1 MIPGKNFIMNK
12 NRILSILSLA
22 AFVVMA
28 DNWVVSPLLPAISR
42 DIGVNVA
49 SAALIISAYMLPF
62 GLFQLVF
69 GYLGDRYGRIRVI
82 TGAMVFFTVGT
93 GLCAIAAGL
102 TDLAIYR
109 ALTGIFAGS
118 VMPVSFALIGDL
130 FPLNERQAAIGTFFG
145 VAFLGQGLSTIIGG
159 SIAYFFNWR
168 GVFAVYAVLAV
179 ISTILLFTISKNIP
193 ITKNNDSKFF
203 APLMELLK
211 NPASRSMY
219 LVVFFEG
226 IFIMGTFSF
235 LGEFIK
241 NQYDFNNLL
250 IGLIMSAFGVM
261 AVMGG
266 RIAGKISAK
275 IGRKKTIIVGFA
287 GTMLANTA
295 YVLWGNVL
303 PILVLAIGLSG
314 FGLML
319 AHSSILTIAT
329 EFAAKARGIAMSLVA
344 FCFMC
349 GGSLG
354 TAIGSRIMENGGII
368 NLFVVYGVGLLIL
381 LAAIFIS
388 KKGFTIENVQRQSL

>member
-1 MIPGKNFIMNK
+1 MNK

-28 DNWVVSPLLPAISR
+28 DNWVVSPILPAISR

-49 SAALIISAYMLPF
+49 SVALIISAYMLPF

-93 GLCAIAAGL
+93 GLCAVAAGL

-130 FPLNERQAAIGTFFG
+130 FPLNERQTAIGTFFG

-179 ISTILLFTISKNIP
+179 LSTVLLFTISKNIP

-241 NQYDFNNLL
+241 NQYDFNNLV

-287 GTMLANTA
+287 STMLANTA

-368 NLFVVYGVGLLIL
+368 NLFVVYGVGLLLL

>member
-1 MIPGKNFIMNK
+1 MDK
-12 NRILSILSLA
+12 NRVLSILSLA

-28 DNWVVSPLLPAISR
+28 DNWVVSPILPAISK

-69 GYLGDRYGRIRVI
+69 GYLGDKFGRIRVI
-82 TGAMVFFTVGT
+82 SVAMVFFTIGT
-93 GLCAIAAGL
+93 GLCAIATGL

-145 VAFLGQGLSTIIGG
+145 IAFLGQGLSTVIGG

-179 ISTILLFTISKNIP
+179 FSTILLFTISKNVP
-193 ITKNNDSKFF
+193 IIKNNDSKFF
-203 APLMELLK
+203 APLTDLLK
-211 NPASRSMY
+211 NPISRSIYMI
-219 LVVFFEG
+219 VFFEG
-226 IFIMGTFSF
+226 TFIMGSFSF
-235 LGEFIK
+235 LGGFIK

-250 IGLIMSAFGVM
+250 IGLIMSAFGIM

-275 IGRKKTIIVGFA
+275 IGRKNTIIIGFTSA
-287 GTMLANTA
+287 MLANVV
-295 YVLWGNVL
+295 YVIWGNIL
-303 PILVLAIGLSG
+303 PILILGIGLSG
-314 FGLML
+314 LGLML
-319 AHSSILTIAT
+319 AHSNFLTIAT
-329 EFAAKARGIAMSLVA
+329 EFAAKARGVAMSLVA

-354 TAIGSRIMENGGII
+354 TAIGSHIIGSSSFI
-368 NLFVVYGVGLLIL
+368 NLFVIYGTGLLLLLVNIL
-381 LAAIFIS
+381 IS
-388 KKGFTIENVQRQSL
+388 NKSFAIENVQRQ

>member
-1 MIPGKNFIMNK
+1 MNK

-28 DNWVVSPLLPAISR
+28 DNWVVSPILPAISR

-49 SAALIISAYMLPF
+49 SVALIISAYMLPF

-130 FPLNERQAAIGTFFG
+130 FPLNERQTAIGTFFG

-179 ISTILLFTISKNIP
+179 LSTVLLFTISKNIP

-241 NQYDFNNLL
+241 NQYDFNNLV

>member
-1 MIPGKNFIMNK
+1 MVMNK
-12 NRILSILSLA
+12 NRILSVLSLV

-28 DNWVVSPLLPAISR
+28 DNWVVSPILPAISR
-42 DIGVNVA
+42 DIGVSVA

-69 GYLGDRYGRIRVI
+69 GYLGDRFGRVRVI
-82 TGAMVFFTVGT
+82 TGAMVFFTIGT

-130 FPLNERQAAIGTFFG
+130 FPLNKRQAAIGTFFG
-145 VAFLGQGLSTIIGG
+145 VAFLGQGLSTVIGG
-159 SIAYFFNWR
+159 SIAYFLNWR
-168 GVFAVYAVLAV
+168 GVFASYAVLAV
-179 ISTILLFTISKNIP
+179 LATILLFTVGKNVP
-193 ITKNNDSKFF
+193 VTKNNDSKFF
-203 APLMELLK
+203 APLMDLLK
-211 NPASRSMY
+211 NPVSRSLY
-219 LVVFFEG
+219 FIVFFEG

-241 NQYDFNNLL
+241 NQYDFNNLF
-250 IGLIMSAFGVM
+250 IGLIMSAFGIM

-266 RIAGKISAK
+266 RIAGKISAR
-275 IGRKKTIIVGFA
+275 IGRKKTILTGFA
-287 GTMLANTA
+287 GTMLANMI
-295 YVLWGNVL
+295 YVIWGNIL
-303 PILVLAIGLSG
+303 PILIFGIGISG

-344 FCFMC
+344 FSFMC

-354 TAIGSRIMENGGII
+354 TAIGGIIMENGGFIS
-368 NLFVVYGVGLLIL
+368 LFVIYGVGLLLL

-388 KKGFTIENVQRQSL
+388 KKSFTIETVQRQSV

>member
-1 MIPGKNFIMNK
+1 MNK
-12 NRILSILSLA
+12 NRVLSVLSLA

-28 DNWVVSPLLPAISR
+28 DNWVVSPILPAISR
-42 DIGVNVA
+42 DIGVSVA

-69 GYLGDRYGRIRVI
+69 GYLGDRFGRIRVI
-82 TGAMVFFTVGT
+82 TGAMVFFTIGT
-93 GLCAIAAGL
+93 GLGAIAAGL

-130 FPLNERQAAIGTFFG
+130 FPLNERQTAIGTFFG
-145 VAFLGQGLSTIIGG
+145 VAFLGQGLSTVIGG

-179 ISTILLFTISKNIP
+179 LSTILLFTISKNVP
-193 ITKNNDSKFF
+193 IIRNNDSKFF

-219 LVVFFEG
+219 LAIFFEG

-287 GTMLANTA
+287 GTMLANIA

>member
-1 MIPGKNFIMNK
+1 MNK
-12 NRILSILSLA
+12 NRILSVLSLV

-28 DNWVVSPLLPAISR
+28 DNWVVSPILPAISR

-69 GYLGDRYGRIRVI
+69 GYLGDRFGRIRVI
-82 TGAMVFFTVGT
+82 TGAMVFFTIGT

-118 VMPVSFALIGDL
+118 VMPVSFALLGDL

-145 VAFLGQGLSTIIGG
+145 VAFLGQGLSTVIGG

-179 ISTILLFTISKNIP
+179 LSTVLLFTVSKNVPLI
-193 ITKNNDSKFF
+193 KNNDSKFF
-203 APLMELLK
+203 APLMDLLK
-211 NPASRSMY
+211 NPASRSLY

-250 IGLIMSAFGVM
+250 IGLIMSAFGIM

-266 RIAGKISAK
+266 RIAGKISAR
-275 IGRKKTIIVGFA
+275 IGRKKTIITGFA
-287 GTMLANTA
+287 GTMLANMI
-295 YVLWGNVL
+295 YVIWGNVL
-303 PILVLAIGLSG
+303 PILVLGIGLSG

-354 TAIGSRIMENGGII
+354 TAIGGRIMENGGFI
-368 NLFVVYGVGLLIL
+368 NLFVIYGIGLLVL
-381 LAAIFIS
+381 VAAIFIS
-388 KKGFTIENVQRQSL
+388 KTGFTIKNVQRQSL

>member
-1 MIPGKNFIMNK
+1 MNK
-12 NRILSILSLA
+12 NRVLMVLSLA

-28 DNWVVSPLLPAISR
+28 DNWVVSPILPAISR

-49 SAALIISAYMLPF
+49 NAALIISAYMLPF

-82 TGAMVFFTVGT
+82 TGAMVFFTIGT
-93 GLCAIAAGL
+93 GLCAIATGL
-102 TDLAIYR
+102 TDLTIYR

-130 FPLNERQAAIGTFFG
+130 FPLNERQTAIGTFFG

-179 ISTILLFTISKNIP
+179 LSTVLLFTISKNIP
-193 ITKNNDSKFF
+193 ITKHNDSKFF
-203 APLMELLK
+203 SPLMELLK
-211 NPASRSMY
+211 NPSSRSMY

-226 IFIMGTFSF
+226 IFIMGSFSF

-250 IGLIMSAFGVM
+250 IGLIMSAFGIM

-275 IGRKKTIIVGFA
+275 IGRKKTIILGFA

-319 AHSSILTIAT
+319 AHSSSLTIAT

-354 TAIGSRIMENGGII
+354 TAIGGKIMENGGFT
-368 NLFVVYGVGLLIL
+368 NLFVIYGMGLLVL
-381 LAAIFIS
+381 LAVIFIS

>member
-1 MIPGKNFIMNK
+1 MNK
-12 NRILSILSLA
+12 NRVLSILSLA

-28 DNWVVSPLLPAISR
+28 DNWVVSPILPAISK

-69 GYLGDRYGRIRVI
+69 GYLGDKFGRIRVI
-82 TGAMVFFTVGT
+82 SVAMVFFTIGT
-93 GLCAIAAGL
+93 GLCAIATGL
-102 TDLAIYR
+102 ADLAIYR

-145 VAFLGQGLSTIIGG
+145 IAFLGQGLSTVIGG

-168 GVFAVYAVLAV
+168 GVFAIYAVLAV
-179 ISTILLFTISKNIP
+179 ISTILLFTISKNVP
-193 ITKNNDSKFF
+193 IIKNNDSKFF
-203 APLMELLK
+203 APLTDLLK
-211 NPASRSMY
+211 NPISRNVY
-219 LVVFFEG
+219 IIVFFEG
-226 IFIMGTFSF
+226 VFIMGSFSF
-235 LGEFIK
+235 LGGFIK
-241 NQYDFNNLL
+241 DQYDFNNLL
-250 IGLIMSAFGVM
+250 IGLIMSAFGIM

-287 GTMLANTA
+287 GAVLANIV
-295 YVLWGNVL
+295 YVIWGN
-303 PILVLAIGLSG
+303 ILSILILGIGLSG
-314 FGLML
+314 LGLML

-354 TAIGSRIMENGGII
+354 TAIGSQIIENSGFI
-368 NLFVVYGVGLLIL
+368 NLFSIYGIGLLLL
-381 LAAIFIS
+381 LAATLIS
-388 KKGFTIENVQRQSL
+388 NKRFTIENVRRQ